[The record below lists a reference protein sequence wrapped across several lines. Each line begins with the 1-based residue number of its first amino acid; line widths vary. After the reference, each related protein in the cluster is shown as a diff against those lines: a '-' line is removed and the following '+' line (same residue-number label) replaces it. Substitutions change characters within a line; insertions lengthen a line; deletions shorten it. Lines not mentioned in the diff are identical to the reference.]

1 MIEIKKGTSKEYLIW
16 QYGLQ
21 SFQVGGTTLKSFL
34 PKNQHTQRK
43 ILNFENWIAVG
54 TSEVFKNQSFR
65 NQLFS
70 SSHLPK

>member
-34 PKNQHTQRK
+34 PKNQHTKRK
-43 ILNFENWIAVG
+43 LLNFENWING
-54 TSEVFKNQSFR
+54 DRRSFQKSEF
-65 NQLFS
+65 
-70 SSHLPK
+70 